1 MIPYYKELENPNEF
15 NLYLRDIYSDDYR
28 YVYDA
33 KIPDS
38 FYEKYDDLLKEVKLL
53 PFLISITSFDRFP
66 FFFFF

>member
-53 PFLISITSFDRFP
+53 PFLISITSFE
-66 FFFFF
+66 